1 MNSVR
6 AAFRLGST
14 SVKRAPF
21 TAVSLMAVLAA
32 SALGAFNPAHAQSAR
47 SYDVTEESVAQLD
60 ADLASGRL
68 TSEALTRTYID
79 RIRRRDGTIKSVLAL
94 NPKALDAARASDVR
108 RKAGKALG
116 PLDGIPILIKDNID
130 FAGMPTTAGSLALKD
145 NYPAQDAPVVH
156 RLIEAGAVI
165 LGKTNLSE
173 WADRRSRWQ
182 ISGWSAIGGLTRNP
196 YDTARTTCGSSS
208 GSGAAVT
215 MSFAALAI
223 GTETLGSV
231 TCVASMTGVVGLKPT
246 IALVPRIGIV
256 PISHNQDTP
265 GPMTRTVQDAAVLLT
280 VMAGSDASDPQ
291 TAEADSH
298 KTDYLKGLD
307 PAALRGARIGV
318 MRFLTG
324 YTPETQALFEKAL
337 TVLKGQGA
345 ELIDI
350 TDFKFQDL
358 GPDSRLLLSTDFK
371 QDLNAYLAK
380 TNAIVKVRTLADL
393 IEFNKH
399 EPREMVLFPQD
410 ALEEAEATIGFDD
423 PKYQRILE
431 LSQRTRGPEGIDK
444 LLRDNNVVALLQ
456 PTSEPPSLIDLAT
469 HLRSAG
475 GPSAVGVPAVAG
487 YPHLTVPMGAVSGL
501 PVGLSFVGPKWS
513 EQLLFSLGYAYEQ
526 ASQARPVPVLAR

>member
-1 MNSVR
+1 MTSPRTDLRLFSKR
-6 AAFRLGST
+6 AAFAVVSSMAILIGSGWN
-14 SVKRAPF
+14 
-21 TAVSLMAVLAA
+21 
-32 SALGAFNPAHAQSAR
+32 ALNQAHAQLTT
-47 SYDVTEESVAQLD
+47 SYDVTEKSVAQLN
-60 ADLASGRL
+60 ADLGSGRL
-68 TSEALTRTYID
+68 TSEVLTGAYID

-94 NPKALDAARASDVR
+94 NPRALDAARASDAR
-108 RKAGKALG
+108 RKTGKVLG

-145 NYPAQDAPVVH
+145 NYPAQDSTVVH
-156 RLIEAGAVI
+156 RLLEAGAVI

-246 IALVPRIGIV
+246 VALVPRIGIV
-256 PISHNQDTP
+256 PISHNQDTA

-280 VMAGSDASDPQ
+280 VLAGADSSDPQ

-307 PAALRGARIGV
+307 PAALRGSRIGV
-318 MRFLTG
+318 MRFLSG
-324 YTPETQALFEKAL
+324 YTPETQALFERAL
-337 TVLKGQGA
+337 TVLAAQGA
-345 ELIDI
+345 QLIDI
-350 TDFKFQDL
+350 TGFKFEDL
-358 GPDSRLLLSTDFK
+358 GPHDRLLLSTDFK

-380 TNAIVKVRTLADL
+380 TSALVKVRTLSDV
-393 IEFNKH
+393 IEFNRH

-410 ALEEAEATIGFDD
+410 ALEEAEATIGFGD
-423 PKYQRILE
+423 PEYKQILE

-444 LLRDNNVVALLQ
+444 LLRENNVVALVQ
-456 PTSEPPSLIDLAT
+456 PTFEPPSLIDLAT
-469 HLRSAG
+469 HLRSSG

-487 YPHLTVPMGAVSGL
+487 YPHLTVPMGDVSGL

-513 EQLLFSLGYAYEQ
+513 EQLLLSLGYAYEQ
-526 ASQARPVPVLAR
+526 ASHARSVPMLAR